1 MTLYPQV
8 LFAAT
13 GKRRDEPVPYS
24 FPLINPAFPPIIRD
38 RRPGNQ
44 PREKYGRHKKM
55 KHFARLTLLIFLL
68 AMILPAAGSGEGRIL
83 TEELY
88 RTEDHSSLRFIAD
101 PE

>member
-1 MTLYPQV
+1 
-8 LFAAT
+8 
-13 GKRRDEPVPYS
+13 
-24 FPLINPAFPPIIRD
+24 
-38 RRPGNQ
+38 
-44 PREKYGRHKKM
+44 M